1 MIETRPQ
8 KSRERA
14 LLIGL
19 EKQGVSKWDLHD
31 SLDELRE
38 LANSAGAEVVDT
50 VTQKLQKPTA
60 PYYIGRGKAESIKES
75 CQDQQVTSVIF
86 NDELSPAQGRN
97 LENLFARK
105 VLDRTQLILDIF
117 AQRARSR
124 EGRLQIELAQ
134 LQYLL
139 PRLTRM
145 WHHLSRQ
152 TGGIGT
158 RGPGETQL
166 EVDRR
171 RVQERI
177 ARLERELESVR
188 KTRAIQRQGRKRHQ
202 WPVAAVVGYTNA
214 GKSTLLNLLTGAD
227 VVAEDKLFATL
238 DPTTRSFVLPNKQ
251 RVLLTDTVGFLRKL
265 PHTLIESFKATLEE
279 VSEADL
285 LIHIAD
291 LSHPRVDEQMEA
303 VDRVIKELDAYG
315 KQTLIVFNKIDNL
328 ANREV
333 VDSYLKRFPGS
344 VAISA
349 RTGEGVNKLVQALE
363 GALSSWRLRSR
374 FRIPANESALI
385 AEIHRVGHVL
395 ELRYEGNDA
404 LIVAHVPPD
413 LAQKL
418 ERYAERRAQAILAA
432 TILRAASL
440 RTLDSRLR
448 AICDQPSRLF
458 GVAAKFRGSPIIN
471 LILTGRGIFRFGGR
485 ASKVPIRPQ
494 GTTGTF
500 VSATS
505 IPSPCLKG
513 IIEPV
518 RVRPPSGKMMKI
530 AFSSCNLRRNS
541 ARACGPQ
548 FFRHIGKALSMI
560 AENTLTAVV

>member
-1 MIETRPQ
+1 MIETRP
-8 KSRERA
+8 KKNHERA

-19 EKQGVSKWDLHD
+19 EKQGVSKWDLRD
-31 SLDELRE
+31 SLEELAE

-50 VTQKLQKPTA
+50 ITQKLDRPTA
-60 PYYIGRGKAESIKES
+60 PYYIGKGKAESLKPAL
-75 CQDQQVTSVIF
+75 QDRQVTSVIF
-86 NDELSPAQGRN
+86 DDELSPAQGRN
-97 LENLFARK
+97 LENLLSRK

-177 ARLERELESVR
+177 SRLERELESVR
-188 KTRAIQRQGRKRHQ
+188 KTRAVQRQGRKRHQ

-227 VVAEDKLFATL
+227 VVAENKLFATL
-238 DPTTRSFVLPNKQ
+238 DPTTRSFMLPNKQ

-285 LIHIAD
+285 LIHVVD
-291 LSHPRVDEQMEA
+291 LSHARVDDQIEA
-303 VDRVIKELDAYG
+303 VESVIKELDAHG

-328 ANREV
+328 QNRDLIETYV
-333 VDSYLKRFPGS
+333 RRFPGS

-349 RTGEGVNKLVQALE
+349 KTGEGVNKLVLALQD
-363 GALSSWRLRSR
+363 ALSAWRLRSH
-374 FRIPANESALI
+374 FKIPASESALI
-385 AEIHRVGHVL
+385 ADIHRVGHVL
-395 ELRYEGNDA
+395 ELKYEGNDA
-404 LIVAHVPPD
+404 IIVAHVPPE
-413 LAQKL
+413 LEQKL
-418 ERYAERRAQAILAA
+418 AN
-432 TILRAASL
+432 
-440 RTLDSRLR
+440 
-448 AICDQPSRLF
+448 F
-458 GVAAKFRGSPIIN
+458 
-471 LILTGRGIFRFGGR
+471 
-485 ASKVPIRPQ
+485 
-494 GTTGTF
+494 
-500 VSATS
+500 
-505 IPSPCLKG
+505 
-513 IIEPV
+513 
-518 RVRPPSGKMMKI
+518 
-530 AFSSCNLRRNS
+530 
-541 ARACGPQ
+541 
-548 FFRHIGKALSMI
+548 
-560 AENTLTAVV
+560 AV

>member
-8 KSRERA
+8 KTQERA

-19 EKQGVSKWDLHD
+19 EKKGVSKWDVHD
-31 SLDELRE
+31 SLEELRE

-75 CQDQQVTSVIF
+75 CQTQRVTSVIF

-177 ARLERELESVR
+177 ARLERELEAVR
-188 KTRAIQRQGRKRHQ
+188 KTRAIQRESRKRHQ

-227 VVAEDKLFATL
+227 VVTENKLFATL

-285 LIHIAD
+285 LIHIVD
-291 LSHPRVDEQMEA
+291 LSHPRVDDQMEA
-303 VDRVIKELDAYG
+303 VEGVTKELDAFG
-315 KQTLIVFNKIDNL
+315 KQTVIVFNKIDNL
-328 ANREV
+328 ANRELAET
-333 VDSYLKRFPGS
+333 YTKRFPGS

-349 RTGEGVNKLVQALE
+349 RTGEGVNSLVQALQD
-363 GALSSWRLRSR
+363 ALSAWRLRSH
-374 FRIPANESALI
+374 FRVPLSASNLI

-395 ELRYEGNDA
+395 DLQYDGDQA
-404 LIVAHVPPD
+404 VITAHVPPH
-413 LAQKL
+413 LEQKL
-418 ERYAERRAQAILAA
+418 
-432 TILRAASL
+432 T
-440 RTLDSRLR
+440 
-448 AICDQPSRLF
+448 P
-458 GVAAKFRGSPIIN
+458 
-471 LILTGRGIFRFGGR
+471 
-485 ASKVPIRPQ
+485 
-494 GTTGTF
+494 
-500 VSATS
+500 
-505 IPSPCLKG
+505 
-513 IIEPV
+513 
-518 RVRPPSGKMMKI
+518 
-530 AFSSCNLRRNS
+530 
-541 ARACGPQ
+541 
-548 FFRHIGKALSMI
+548 
-560 AENTLTAVV
+560 

>member
-1 MIETRPQ
+1 MIETRP
-8 KSRERA
+8 KNTHERA
-14 LLIGL
+14 ILIGL
-19 EKQGVSKWDLHD
+19 EKQGVSKWDLRD
-31 SLDELRE
+31 SMAELRE

-50 VTQKLQKPTA
+50 VTQKLPKPTA
-60 PYYIGRGKAESIKES
+60 PYYIGRGKAELIKES
-75 CQDQQVTSVIF
+75 IKDQQVTSVIF
-86 NDELSPAQGRN
+86 DDELSPAQGRN
-97 LENLFARK
+97 LENLLARK

-188 KTRAIQRQGRKRHQ
+188 KTRAVQRQGRKRHQ

-227 VVAEDKLFATL
+227 LVAEDRLFATL

-279 VSEADL
+279 VHEADL
-285 LIHIAD
+285 LIHIVD

-303 VDRVIKELDAYG
+303 VDNVIKELDAYG
-315 KQTLIVFNKIDNL
+315 KQTLIVFNKIDRLEEGEL
-328 ANREV
+328 A
-333 VDSYLKRFPGS
+333 DAYMQRFPGS

-349 RTGEGVNKLVQALE
+349 RTGARVGELVQALQD
-363 GALSSWRLRSR
+363 ALAQWRLRSR
-374 FRIPANESALI
+374 FRIPATESALV

-395 ELRYEGNDA
+395 ELCYEDDHV
-404 LIVAHVPPD
+404 LIVAHVPPHLEAK
-413 LAQKL
+413 LA
-418 ERYAERRAQAILAA
+418 RYSQ
-432 TILRAASL
+432 
-440 RTLDSRLR
+440 
-448 AICDQPSRLF
+448 
-458 GVAAKFRGSPIIN
+458 
-471 LILTGRGIFRFGGR
+471 
-485 ASKVPIRPQ
+485 
-494 GTTGTF
+494 
-500 VSATS
+500 
-505 IPSPCLKG
+505 
-513 IIEPV
+513 
-518 RVRPPSGKMMKI
+518 
-530 AFSSCNLRRNS
+530 
-541 ARACGPQ
+541 
-548 FFRHIGKALSMI
+548 
-560 AENTLTAVV
+560 

>member
-8 KSRERA
+8 KPRERA

-19 EKQGVSKWDLHD
+19 EKEGVSKWDLHD

-50 VTQKLQKPTA
+50 VTQKLPKPTSTLF
-60 PYYIGRGKAESIKES
+60 PYTTLFRSLKPAL
-75 CQDQQVTSVIF
+75 QDRRVTSVIF
-86 NDELSPAQGRN
+86 DDELSPAQGRN
-97 LENLFARK
+97 LENLLARK
-105 VLDRTQLILDIF
+105 VLDRTQLILVIF

-177 ARLERELESVR
+177 ARLERELEAVR
-188 KTRAIQRQGRKRHQ
+188 KTRAIQRQARKRHQ

-227 VVAEDKLFATL
+227 LVAEDKLFATL

-285 LIHIAD
+285 LIHIVD

-303 VDRVIKELDAYG
+303 VDAVIKELDAFG
-315 KQTLIVFNKIDNL
+315 KQTLIVFNKIDKL
-328 ANREV
+328 PHRELV
-333 VDSYLKRFPGS
+333 EPYLKRFPGS

-349 RTGEGVNKLVQALE
+349 RTGEGVNNLVQALE
-363 GALSSWRLRSR
+363 NALASWRLRSR
-374 FRIPANESALI
+374 FRIASNESALI

-404 LIVAHVPPD
+404 VIVAHVPPH
-413 LAQKL
+413 LEQKL
-418 ERYAERRAQAILAA
+418 AGYA
-432 TILRAASL
+432 
-440 RTLDSRLR
+440 
-448 AICDQPSRLF
+448 
-458 GVAAKFRGSPIIN
+458 
-471 LILTGRGIFRFGGR
+471 
-485 ASKVPIRPQ
+485 
-494 GTTGTF
+494 
-500 VSATS
+500 
-505 IPSPCLKG
+505 
-513 IIEPV
+513 V
-518 RVRPPSGKMMKI
+518 RD
-530 AFSSCNLRRNS
+530 
-541 ARACGPQ
+541 
-548 FFRHIGKALSMI
+548 
-560 AENTLTAVV
+560 

>member
-1 MIETRPQ
+1 MFETRP
-8 KSRERA
+8 KKNHERA

-19 EKQGVSKWDLHD
+19 EKQGVSKWDLQD
-31 SLDELRE
+31 SLEE
-38 LANSAGAEVVDT
+38 LAELATSAGAEVVDT

-60 PYYIGRGKAESIKES
+60 PYYIGKGKAEEIKHS
-75 CQDQQVTSVIF
+75 FQDREVTSVIF
-86 NDELSPAQGRN
+86 DDELSPAQGRN
-97 LENLFARK
+97 LETLLARK
-105 VLDRTQLILDIF
+105 VIDRTQLILDIF

-145 WHHLSRQ
+145 WDHLSRQ

-177 ARLERELESVR
+177 ARLERELEAVR
-188 KTRAIQRQGRKRHQ
+188 KTRAVQRQGRKRHQ

-227 VVAEDKLFATL
+227 VVAENRLFATL

-285 LIHIAD
+285 LIHIVD
-291 LSHPRVDEQMEA
+291 LSHPRVDDQIEA
-303 VDRVIKELDAYG
+303 VEGVVKELNAFG
-315 KQTLIVFNKIDNL
+315 KQTVIVFNKIDNL
-328 ANREV
+328 ANRELAET
-333 VDSYLKRFPGS
+333 YTKRFPGS

-349 RTGEGVNKLVQALE
+349 RTGEGVNNLVQALQE
-363 GALSSWRLRSR
+363 ALSAWRLRSR
-374 FRIPANESALI
+374 FRIPASESALI

-395 ELRYEGNDA
+395 ELRYEGEGA
-404 LIVAHVPPD
+404 LIVAHVPPE

-418 ERYAERRAQAILAA
+418 DRYAE
-432 TILRAASL
+432 
-440 RTLDSRLR
+440 
-448 AICDQPSRLF
+448 
-458 GVAAKFRGSPIIN
+458 
-471 LILTGRGIFRFGGR
+471 
-485 ASKVPIRPQ
+485 Q
-494 GTTGTF
+494 G
-500 VSATS
+500 
-505 IPSPCLKG
+505 
-513 IIEPV
+513 
-518 RVRPPSGKMMKI
+518 
-530 AFSSCNLRRNS
+530 
-541 ARACGPQ
+541 
-548 FFRHIGKALSMI
+548 
-560 AENTLTAVV
+560 

>member
-1 MIETRPQ
+1 MIETRP
-8 KSRERA
+8 KKNPHRA
-14 LLIGL
+14 VLVGL
-19 EKQGVSKWDLHD
+19 EQAGVSKWDLRD
-31 SLDELRE
+31 SLEELAE
-38 LANSAGAEVVDT
+38 LANSAGAEVVET

-60 PYYIGRGKAESIKES
+60 PYYIGKGKAKSIKES
-75 CQDQQVTSVIF
+75 FQDRHVTSVIF
-86 NDELSPAQGRN
+86 DDELSPAQGRN
-97 LENLFARK
+97 LETLLARK
-105 VLDRTQLILDIF
+105 VIDRTQLILDIF

-145 WHHLSRQ
+145 WDHLSRQ

-177 ARLERELESVR
+177 GRLERELESVR
-188 KTRAIQRQGRKRHQ
+188 KTRAVQRQGRKRHQ

-227 VVAEDKLFATL
+227 VVAADKLFATL

-285 LIHIAD
+285 LIHIVD
-291 LSHPRVDEQMEA
+291 LSHARVDEQMEA
-303 VDRVIKELDAYG
+303 VDGVTKELDAYG

-328 ANREV
+328 ADRELAETYV
-333 VDSYLKRFPGS
+333 KRFSGS

-349 RTGEGVNKLVQALE
+349 RTGEGVNKLVQALQE
-363 GALSSWRLRSR
+363 ALSSWRLRSR
-374 FRIPANESALI
+374 FRIPASESALI

-395 ELRYEGNDA
+395 ELKYEDNDA
-404 LIVAHVPPD
+404 LIMPHVPPE
-413 LAQKL
+413 LAQKI
-418 ERYAERRAQAILAA
+418 ERYA
-432 TILRAASL
+432 T
-440 RTLDSRLR
+440 
-448 AICDQPSRLF
+448 
-458 GVAAKFRGSPIIN
+458 
-471 LILTGRGIFRFGGR
+471 
-485 ASKVPIRPQ
+485 Q
-494 GTTGTF
+494 G
-500 VSATS
+500 
-505 IPSPCLKG
+505 
-513 IIEPV
+513 
-518 RVRPPSGKMMKI
+518 
-530 AFSSCNLRRNS
+530 
-541 ARACGPQ
+541 
-548 FFRHIGKALSMI
+548 
-560 AENTLTAVV
+560 

>member
-1 MIETRPQ
+1 MIETGP
-8 KSRERA
+8 KKARERA

-19 EKQGVSKWDLHD
+19 EKDGVSKWDLRD
-31 SLDELRE
+31 SMEELRE
-38 LANSAGAEVVDT
+38 LATSAGAEVVDT
-50 VTQKLQKPTA
+50 ITQKLPKPTA
-60 PYYIGRGKAESIKES
+60 PYYIGKGKAELIKNS
-75 CQDQQVTSVIF
+75 LQDRHVTSVIF
-86 NDELSPAQGRN
+86 DDELSPAQGRN
-97 LENLFARK
+97 LETLLARK

-188 KTRAIQRQGRKRHQ
+188 KTRAVQRQGRKRHQ

-227 VVAEDKLFATL
+227 VVAVDKLFATL

-285 LIHIAD
+285 LIHIVD
-291 LSHPRVDEQMEA
+291 LSHPRVDEQMDA
-303 VDRVIKELDAYG
+303 VDAVIKEIDAFG
-315 KQTLIVFNKIDNL
+315 KQTLIVFNKIDRFK
-328 ANREV
+328 NRELA
-333 VDSYLKRFPGS
+333 DIYAKRFPGS

-349 RTGEGVNKLVQALE
+349 RTGEGVDKLVHALQE
-363 GALSSWRLRSR
+363 ALSSWRLRTR
-374 FRIPANESALI
+374 FRIPSNESALI

-395 ELRYEGNDA
+395 ELKYEENDA
-404 LIVAHVPPD
+404 LIVAHVPPE

-418 ERYAERRAQAILAA
+418 ER
-432 TILRAASL
+432 
-440 RTLDSRLR
+440 
-448 AICDQPSRLF
+448 F
-458 GVAAKFRGSPIIN
+458 
-471 LILTGRGIFRFGGR
+471 
-485 ASKVPIRPQ
+485 
-494 GTTGTF
+494 
-500 VSATS
+500 
-505 IPSPCLKG
+505 
-513 IIEPV
+513 
-518 RVRPPSGKMMKI
+518 
-530 AFSSCNLRRNS
+530 
-541 ARACGPQ
+541 
-548 FFRHIGKALSMI
+548 AL
-560 AENTLTAVV
+560 

>member
-8 KSRERA
+8 KARERA

-19 EKQGVSKWDLHD
+19 EKEGVSKWELHD

-60 PYYIGRGKAESIKES
+60 PYYIGKGKAEAIKHS
-75 CQDQQVTSVIF
+75 LQDRRVTSIIF
-86 NDELSPAQGRN
+86 DDELSPAQGRN
-97 LENLFARK
+97 LENLLARK

-171 RVQERI
+171 RVQDRI
-177 ARLERELESVR
+177 ARLERELEGVR
-188 KTRAIQRQGRKRHQ
+188 KVRSVQRQGRKRHQ

-227 VVAEDKLFATL
+227 LIAEDKLFATL
-238 DPTTRSFVLPNKQ
+238 DPTTRNLTLPNKQ
-251 RVLLTDTVGFLRKL
+251 RLLLTDTVGFLRKL

-285 LIHIAD
+285 LIHIVD
-291 LSHPRVDEQMEA
+291 LSHPRVDDQMEA
-303 VDRVIKELDAYG
+303 VEGVIKELNAFG
-315 KQTLIVFNKIDNL
+315 QQTLIVFNKIDLLENPDQSSIYC
-328 ANREV
+328 R
-333 VDSYLKRFPGS
+333 RFPGS

-349 RTGEGVNKLVQALE
+349 KSGQGIDRFVDALQS
-363 GALSSWRLRSR
+363 ALSAWRLRSH
-374 FRIPANESALI
+374 FRVPLSESNLI

-395 ELRYEGNDA
+395 ELRYENEYA
-404 LIVAHVPPD
+404 VITAHVPPH
-413 LAQKL
+413 LEQKL
-418 ERYAERRAQAILAA
+418 
-432 TILRAASL
+432 
-440 RTLDSRLR
+440 
-448 AICDQPSRLF
+448 
-458 GVAAKFRGSPIIN
+458 
-471 LILTGRGIFRFGGR
+471 
-485 ASKVPIRPQ
+485 
-494 GTTGTF
+494 
-500 VSATS
+500 TS
-505 IPSPCLKG
+505 F
-513 IIEPV
+513 
-518 RVRPPSGKMMKI
+518 I
-530 AFSSCNLRRNS
+530 AR
-541 ARACGPQ
+541 
-548 FFRHIGKALSMI
+548 
-560 AENTLTAVV
+560 

>member
-1 MIETRPQ
+1 MIETRPKKAQ
-8 KSRERA
+8 ERA

-19 EKQGVSKWDLHD
+19 EKDGVSKWDLRD
-31 SLDELRE
+31 SMEELRE
-38 LANSAGAEVVDT
+38 LANSAGAEVVST

-60 PYYIGRGKAESIKES
+60 PYYIGRGKAQLIKES
-75 CQDQQVTSVIF
+75 FKDRQVTSVIF
-86 NDELSPAQGRN
+86 DDELSPAQGRN
-97 LENLFARK
+97 LETLLARK
-105 VLDRTQLILDIF
+105 VLDRTQLILNIF

-188 KTRAIQRQGRKRHQ
+188 KTRAVQRQGRKRHQ

-227 VVAEDKLFATL
+227 VVAVDKLFATL

-285 LIHIAD
+285 LIHIVD
-291 LSHPRVDEQMEA
+291 LSHPRVDEQMDA
-303 VDRVIKELDAYG
+303 VDAVIKEIEAFG
-315 KQTLIVFNKIDNL
+315 KQTLIVFNKIDHL
-328 ANREV
+328 KNRELAETYV
-333 VDSYLKRFPGS
+333 KRFSGS

-349 RTGEGVNKLVQALE
+349 RTGEGVNKLVQALQE
-363 GALSSWRLRSR
+363 ALSSWRLRLH
-374 FRIPANESALI
+374 FRIPTKESALL

-395 ELRYEGNDA
+395 ELKYKENDA
-404 LIVAHVPPD
+404 VIVAHVPPH
-413 LAQKL
+413 LEAKL
-418 ERYAERRAQAILAA
+418 SRYA
-432 TILRAASL
+432 
-440 RTLDSRLR
+440 
-448 AICDQPSRLF
+448 
-458 GVAAKFRGSPIIN
+458 
-471 LILTGRGIFRFGGR
+471 
-485 ASKVPIRPQ
+485 
-494 GTTGTF
+494 
-500 VSATS
+500 
-505 IPSPCLKG
+505 
-513 IIEPV
+513 
-518 RVRPPSGKMMKI
+518 
-530 AFSSCNLRRNS
+530 
-541 ARACGPQ
+541 ARD
-548 FFRHIGKALSMI
+548 
-560 AENTLTAVV
+560 

>member
-8 KSRERA
+8 KTQERA

-19 EKQGVSKWDLHD
+19 EKKGVSKWDLHD
-31 SLDELRE
+31 SLEELRE

-75 CQDQQVTSVIF
+75 CQDQRVTSVIF

-97 LENLFARK
+97 LENLLARK

-177 ARLERELESVR
+177 ARLERELEAVR
-188 KTRAIQRQGRKRHQ
+188 KTRAIQREGRKRRQ

-227 VVAEDKLFATL
+227 VVTEDKLFATL

-279 VSEADL
+279 VREADL
-285 LIHIAD
+285 LLHVAD
-291 LSHPRVDEQMEA
+291 LSHPGLDEQMAA
-303 VDRVIKELDAYG
+303 VDAVIKELDAYG

-328 ANREV
+328 PNRELAE
-333 VDSYLKRFPGS
+333 SYLKRFSGS

-349 RTGEGVNKLVQALE
+349 RTGEGLNDLVQALE
-363 GALSSWRLRSR
+363 HTLSSWRLRSR
-374 FRIPANESALI
+374 FRISATESALI

-395 ELRYEGNDA
+395 ELRYDDNDA
-404 LIVAHVPPD
+404 VILAHVPPD

-418 ERYAERRAQAILAA
+418 ERYAE
-432 TILRAASL
+432 
-440 RTLDSRLR
+440 
-448 AICDQPSRLF
+448 
-458 GVAAKFRGSPIIN
+458 G
-471 LILTGRGIFRFGGR
+471 
-485 ASKVPIRPQ
+485 
-494 GTTGTF
+494 
-500 VSATS
+500 
-505 IPSPCLKG
+505 
-513 IIEPV
+513 
-518 RVRPPSGKMMKI
+518 
-530 AFSSCNLRRNS
+530 
-541 ARACGPQ
+541 
-548 FFRHIGKALSMI
+548 
-560 AENTLTAVV
+560 

>member
-1 MIETRPQ
+1 MFETRPR
-8 KSRERA
+8 KNHERA

-19 EKQGVSKWDLHD
+19 EKQGVSKWDLQD
-31 SLDELRE
+31 SLQE
-38 LANSAGAEVVDT
+38 LAELATSAGAEVVDT

-60 PYYIGRGKAESIKES
+60 PYYIGKGKAEAIKNS
-75 CQDQQVTSVIF
+75 FQDREVTSVIF
-86 NDELSPAQGRN
+86 DDELSPAQGRN
-97 LENLFARK
+97 LENLLARK

-145 WHHLSRQ
+145 WDHLSRQ

-177 ARLERELESVR
+177 ARLERELEAVR
-188 KTRAIQRQGRKRHQ
+188 KTRAVQRQGRKRHQ

-227 VVAEDKLFATL
+227 VVAENRLFATL

-285 LIHIAD
+285 LIHIVD
-291 LSHPRVDEQMEA
+291 LSHPRVDDQMEA
-303 VDRVIKELDAYG
+303 VEGVIKELNAFG
-315 KQTLIVFNKIDNL
+315 KQTVIVFNKIDNL
-328 ANREV
+328 PNRELAET
-333 VDSYLKRFPGS
+333 YTKRFPGS

-349 RTGEGVNKLVQALE
+349 RTGEGVNKLVQALQD
-363 GALSSWRLRSR
+363 ALSAWRLCSR
-374 FRIPANESALI
+374 FRIPASESALI

-395 ELRYEGNDA
+395 ELRYEGEGA
-404 LIVAHVPPD
+404 LIVAHIPPE

-418 ERYAERRAQAILAA
+418 DRYAEQA
-432 TILRAASL
+432 
-440 RTLDSRLR
+440 
-448 AICDQPSRLF
+448 
-458 GVAAKFRGSPIIN
+458 
-471 LILTGRGIFRFGGR
+471 
-485 ASKVPIRPQ
+485 
-494 GTTGTF
+494 
-500 VSATS
+500 
-505 IPSPCLKG
+505 
-513 IIEPV
+513 
-518 RVRPPSGKMMKI
+518 
-530 AFSSCNLRRNS
+530 
-541 ARACGPQ
+541 
-548 FFRHIGKALSMI
+548 
-560 AENTLTAVV
+560 

>member
-1 MIETRPQ
+1 MIETSPQ
-8 KSRERA
+8 KKQERA

-19 EKQGVSKWDLHD
+19 EKQGVSKWDLRD
-31 SLDELRE
+31 SMEELAE

-60 PYYIGRGKAESIKES
+60 PYYIGRGKAESLKPAL
-75 CQDQQVTSVIF
+75 QDRQVTSVIF

-97 LENLFARK
+97 LENLLARK

-145 WHHLSRQ
+145 LHHLSRQ

-177 ARLERELESVR
+177 ARLERDLEAVR
-188 KTRAIQRQGRKRHQ
+188 RTRAIQRESRKRHQ

-227 VVAEDKLFATL
+227 VVTENKLFATL
-238 DPTTRSFVLPNKQ
+238 DPTTRSLVLPNKQ

-285 LIHIAD
+285 LIHIVD

-303 VDRVIKELDAYG
+303 VDGVIKELDAYG

-328 ANREV
+328 PNRELA
-333 VDSYLKRFPGS
+333 DSYVKRFSGS

-363 GALSSWRLRSR
+363 DVLSSWRVGSR
-374 FRIPANESALI
+374 FSFSSNESAVI

-395 ELRYEGNDA
+395 ELRYDGNDA
-404 LIVAHVPPD
+404 VILAHVPPN

-418 ERYAERRAQAILAA
+418 ERYAER
-432 TILRAASL
+432 
-440 RTLDSRLR
+440 
-448 AICDQPSRLF
+448 
-458 GVAAKFRGSPIIN
+458 
-471 LILTGRGIFRFGGR
+471 
-485 ASKVPIRPQ
+485 
-494 GTTGTF
+494 
-500 VSATS
+500 
-505 IPSPCLKG
+505 
-513 IIEPV
+513 
-518 RVRPPSGKMMKI
+518 
-530 AFSSCNLRRNS
+530 
-541 ARACGPQ
+541 
-548 FFRHIGKALSMI
+548 
-560 AENTLTAVV
+560 

>member
-19 EKQGVSKWDLHD
+19 EKEGVSKWDLHD

-75 CQDQQVTSVIF
+75 CHDQQVTSVIF
-86 NDELSPAQGRN
+86 DDELSPAQGRN
-97 LENLFARK
+97 LENLIARK

-188 KTRAIQRQGRKRHQ
+188 KTRAIQREGRKRHQ

-238 DPTTRSFVLPNKQ
+238 DPTTRSFALPNKQ

-285 LIHIAD
+285 LIHIVD

-328 ANREV
+328 SNREV
-333 VDSYLKRFPGS
+333 VDSYLNRFPGS

-349 RTGEGVNKLVQALE
+349 RTGEGVNKLVEALE
-363 GALSSWRLRSR
+363 GALHSWRLRSR

-395 ELRYEGNDA
+395 ELRYENNDA

-418 ERYAERRAQAILAA
+418 ERYADA
-432 TILRAASL
+432 
-440 RTLDSRLR
+440 
-448 AICDQPSRLF
+448 
-458 GVAAKFRGSPIIN
+458 
-471 LILTGRGIFRFGGR
+471 
-485 ASKVPIRPQ
+485 
-494 GTTGTF
+494 
-500 VSATS
+500 
-505 IPSPCLKG
+505 
-513 IIEPV
+513 
-518 RVRPPSGKMMKI
+518 
-530 AFSSCNLRRNS
+530 
-541 ARACGPQ
+541 
-548 FFRHIGKALSMI
+548 
-560 AENTLTAVV
+560 

>member
-1 MIETRPQ
+1 MIETRP
-8 KSRERA
+8 KKTHERA
-14 LLIGL
+14 LLVGL
-19 EKQGVSKWDLHD
+19 EKQGVSKWDLRD
-31 SLDELRE
+31 SLEE
-38 LANSAGAEVVDT
+38 LAELATSAGAEVVDT
-50 VTQKLQKPTA
+50 ITQKLQKPTA
-60 PYYIGRGKAESIKES
+60 PYYIGKGKAEAIKHS
-75 CQDQQVTSVIF
+75 FQDREITSVIF

-97 LENLFARK
+97 LENLLARK

-124 EGRLQIELAQ
+124 EGRLQIGLAQ

-145 WHHLSRQ
+145 WDHLSRQ

-188 KTRAIQRQGRKRHQ
+188 KTRAIQRQGRRRHQ

-227 VVAEDKLFATL
+227 LLAEDKLFATL

-251 RVLLTDTVGFLRKL
+251 RALLTDTVGFLRKL
-265 PHTLIESFKATLEE
+265 PHTLIESFKASLEE
-279 VSEADL
+279 VSEAAL
-285 LIHIAD
+285 LIHIVD

-303 VDRVIKELDAYG
+303 VDGVIKELDAYG

-328 ANREV
+328 PNRELAE
-333 VDSYLKRFPGS
+333 SYIKRFPGS

-363 GALSSWRLRSR
+363 DVLSSWRFRSP
-374 FRIPANESALI
+374 FRISSDLNPLVTG
-385 AEIHRVGHVL
+385 IHSVGHVFG
-395 ELRYEGNDA
+395 LRYEGNDA
-404 LIVAHVPPD
+404 VIVAHVPPD

-418 ERYAERRAQAILAA
+418 EAY
-432 TILRAASL
+432 
-440 RTLDSRLR
+440 
-448 AICDQPSRLF
+448 
-458 GVAAKFRGSPIIN
+458 
-471 LILTGRGIFRFGGR
+471 TGRD
-485 ASKVPIRPQ
+485 
-494 GTTGTF
+494 
-500 VSATS
+500 
-505 IPSPCLKG
+505 
-513 IIEPV
+513 
-518 RVRPPSGKMMKI
+518 
-530 AFSSCNLRRNS
+530 
-541 ARACGPQ
+541 
-548 FFRHIGKALSMI
+548 
-560 AENTLTAVV
+560 

>member
-1 MIETRPQ
+1 MIETRP
-8 KSRERA
+8 KRTHERA

-19 EKQGVSKWDLHD
+19 EQQGVSKWDLRD
-31 SLDELRE
+31 SLEELAE
-38 LANSAGAEVVDT
+38 LANSAGAEVVET

-60 PYYIGRGKAESIKES
+60 PYYIGKGKAESIKDS
-75 CQDQQVTSVIF
+75 LRDRQVTSVIF
-86 NDELSPAQGRN
+86 DDELSPAQGRN
-97 LENLFARK
+97 LENLLARK
-105 VLDRTQLILDIF
+105 VIDRTQLILDIF

-177 ARLERELESVR
+177 ARLERELEAVR
-188 KTRAIQRQGRKRHQ
+188 KTRAVQRQGRKRHQ

-227 VVAEDKLFATL
+227 VVAENKLFATL

-265 PHTLIESFKATLEE
+265 PHTLIESFQATLEE
-279 VSEADL
+279 VREADL
-285 LIHIAD
+285 LIHIVD
-291 LSHPRVDEQMEA
+291 LSHQRVDEQMDA
-303 VDRVIKELDAYG
+303 VDAVIKELDAFG
-315 KQTLIVFNKIDNL
+315 KQTLIVFNKIDNG
-328 ANREV
+328 AGGSRATSTGKPERVDESGGESINRDLIEA
-333 VDSYLKRFPGS
+333 YLKRFPES

-349 RTGEGVNKLVQALE
+349 RTGEGVEKLVQALQQ
-363 GALSSWRLRSR
+363 ALSSWRLRSS

-404 LIVAHVPPD
+404 VIVAHVPPH
-413 LAQKL
+413 LEQKL
-418 ERYAERRAQAILAA
+418 SQF
-432 TILRAASL
+432 S
-440 RTLDSRLR
+440 
-448 AICDQPSRLF
+448 
-458 GVAAKFRGSPIIN
+458 
-471 LILTGRGIFRFGGR
+471 
-485 ASKVPIRPQ
+485 
-494 GTTGTF
+494 
-500 VSATS
+500 
-505 IPSPCLKG
+505 
-513 IIEPV
+513 EP
-518 RVRPPSGKMMKI
+518 
-530 AFSSCNLRRNS
+530 
-541 ARACGPQ
+541 
-548 FFRHIGKALSMI
+548 
-560 AENTLTAVV
+560 